1 MELTETGRLL
11 SGRYRL
17 STVIGRGGMGV
28 VWQARDE
35 LLKRDVAVKELVW
48 PPHFTEAEQ
57 EIACRRA
64 VREAQMAGRLA
75 HVNVV
80 RIYDILEEDGHPWII
95 MELLPYQ
102 SLRDLVRADG
112 PLAPARAA
120 RIGLGVLA
128 ALGAA
133 HAEGVL
139 HRDVKPANILVGP
152 DGRVVLTDFGIA
164 RAVDSPTL
172 TAAGALVGSPS
183 YIAPERARGGLSSP
197 AGDLWGLGASLYAA
211 VEGHPPF
218 ERDAPLATLT
228 AVVLDEPEEA
238 VHAGPLWPV
247 ISGLLR
253 KDPDERF
260 DAAET
265 ERVLREVS
273 DHDEP
278 ARVVSASRRIRP
290 AFWRVR
296 PASSRVPPVPQS
308 AVDTESAAGGLA
320 AAAPLTPALGG
331 EKSAREPTAAEEEA
345 AAKPLAAKSAGTA
358 SAAKPNAAEDA
369 AMVSSPL
376 EEAPE
381 SAVAEP
387 TAADSASIAVAP
399 ATPGAAVASPEPD
412 TTAPAEPV
420 TVSTRGTVE
429 PPVTAS
435 DAVSSADQ
443 PPSAAGPFAEPDSR
457 RPRRSR
463 RLAIALAALTAVAAS
478 AIALTLALISS
489 PGRTAAPSGTS
500 SRSASAGA
508 STTPSAA
515 AHGATASA
523 NPSGSPASGRASGQV
538 SPSSSTGSPG
548 SGGVGYG
555 ALPAGYHR
563 FTNSTGFSIG
573 VPDGWQ
579 IQHVG
584 DYVYIIDPSNAGIF
598 LLIDQ
603 SDTPKPN
610 PLLDWEQQAANRA
623 STYPDYHL
631 IRLESVYYPQAEKAA
646 DWEFTYA
653 KDGILVH
660 ILNRNVLANAHHA
673 YALYWSTPESDWN
686 AYYHYFQGFADTFRP
701 AK

>member
-17 STVIGRGGMGV
+17 SAVIGRGGMGV

-48 PPHFTEAEQ
+48 PPHFTETEQ

-80 RIYDILEEDGHPWII
+80 RIYDILQEDGHPWII

-112 PLAPARAA
+112 PLTPARAA

-128 ALGAA
+128 ALAAA

-152 DGRVVLTDFGIA
+152 DGRVVLTDFGVA

-172 TAAGALVGSPS
+172 TASGALVGSPS

-265 ERVLREVS
+265 ERALRAVS

-278 ARVVSASRRIRP
+278 ARV
-290 AFWRVR
+290 
-296 PASSRVPPVPQS
+296 
-308 AVDTESAAGGLA
+308 
-320 AAAPLTPALGG
+320 
-331 EKSAREPTAAEEEA
+331 
-345 AAKPLAAKSAGTA
+345 
-358 SAAKPNAAEDA
+358 
-369 AMVSSPL
+369 
-376 EEAPE
+376 
-381 SAVAEP
+381 
-387 TAADSASIAVAP
+387 AVAP
-399 ATPGAAVASPEPD
+399 ETPGATVASPEPD

-420 TVSTRGTVE
+420 AVSAPGTVE
-429 PPVTAS
+429 PPVGAS

-443 PPSAAGPFAEPDSR
+443 QPSPAGPLAEPDSR
-457 RPRRSR
+457 RPRRSRRSRRSR
-463 RLAIALAALTAVAAS
+463 RLAIALAALTAVAAGG
-478 AIALTLALISS
+478 IALTLVLISS
-489 PGRTAAPSGTS
+489 PGRTAAQSGTS
-500 SRSASAGA
+500 SRSASPPAG
-508 STTPSAA
+508 
-515 AHGATASA
+515 
-523 NPSGSPASGRASGQV
+523 SGSPAGAPASGQV
-538 SPSSSTGSPG
+538 SPSSSTSSPG

-573 VPDGWQ
+573 VPEGWQ
-579 IQHVG
+579 IQHAG
-584 DYVYIIDPSNAGIF
+584 HYVYIIDPSNAGIF

-603 SDTPKPN
+603 SDSPKPN

-623 STYPDYHL
+623 STYPHYHL

-660 ILNRNVLANAHHA
+660 VLSRNVLANAHHA
-673 YALYWSTPESDWN
+673 YALYWSTPASDWN
-686 AYYHYFQGFADTFRP
+686 AYHHYFQGFANTFRP

>member
-1 MELTETGRLL
+1 
-11 SGRYRL
+11 
-17 STVIGRGGMGV
+17 MGV

-57 EIACRRA
+57 ETACRRA

-80 RIYDILEEDGHPWII
+80 RIYDILQEDGHPWII
-95 MELLPYQ
+95 MELLPYP
-102 SLRDLVRADG
+102 SLRDLVRAEG
-112 PLAPARAA
+112 PLAPAPAA
-120 RIGLGVLA
+120 RMGLGVLA
-128 ALGAA
+128 ALVAA

-183 YIAPERARGGLSSP
+183 YIAPERARGGPSSP

-218 ERDAPLATLT
+218 ERDAPLTTLT
-228 AVVLDEPEEA
+228 AVVLDEPAEA

-260 DAAET
+260 QAAET
-265 ERVLREVS
+265 ERALREVA

-278 ARVVSASRRIRP
+278 TLGVSASRRIRP

-296 PASSRVPPVPQS
+296 PS
-308 AVDTESAAGGLA
+308 
-320 AAAPLTPALGG
+320 
-331 EKSAREPTAAEEEA
+331 
-345 AAKPLAAKSAGTA
+345 
-358 SAAKPNAAEDA
+358 SAAKPSAGDDAE
-369 AMVSSPL
+369 MVSAPV
-376 EEAPE
+376 EE
-381 SAVAEP
+381 
-387 TAADSASIAVAP
+387 
-399 ATPGAAVASPEPD
+399 SPEPD
-412 TTAPAEPV
+412 TTERAEPV
-420 TVSTRGTVE
+420 
-429 PPVTAS
+429 
-435 DAVSSADQ
+435 AVSAPATVRVPAVASASVPVAASAPVSSGDQ
-443 PPSAAGPFAEPDSR
+443 PPAAAGPVAKPSSR

-463 RLAIALAALTAVAAS
+463 RPAIALAALIVVAAG
-478 AIALTLALISS
+478 AAALAFALTSS
-489 PGRTAAPSGTS
+489 PGRSAASSGTS
-500 SRSASAGA
+500 SRSAFPRAGSSGAPTAGA
-508 STTPSAA
+508 STTPSAT
-515 AHGATASA
+515 AHGDTASA
-523 NPSGSPASGRASGQV
+523 DPSASPTSARASAQA
-538 SPSSSTGSPG
+538 SPSSSAGSPG

-555 ALPAGYHR
+555 ALPAGYYR

-573 VPDGWQ
+573 VPDGWR

-584 DYVYIIDPSNAGIF
+584 HYVYIIDPSNAGTY

-603 SDTPKPN
+603 SDSPKPN

-623 STYPDYHL
+623 GTYQDYHL
-631 IRLESVYYPQAEKAA
+631 IRLESVNYPQAEKAA
-646 DWEFTYA
+646 DWEFTYVR
-653 KDGILVH
+653 DGVLVH

-673 YALYWSTPESDWN
+673 YALYWSTPESDWD
-686 AYYHYFQGFADTFRP
+686 ADHHYFQGFADTFRP
-701 AK
+701 AT

>member
-1 MELTETGRLL
+1 
-11 SGRYRL
+11 
-17 STVIGRGGMGV
+17 MGV

-57 EIACRRA
+57 EMACRRA

-75 HVNVV
+75 HLNVV
-80 RIYDILEEDGHPWII
+80 RIYDILQEDGHPWII

-120 RIGLGVLA
+120 RVGLGVLA

-238 VHAGPLWPV
+238 VHAGLLWPV

-265 ERVLREVS
+265 ERALREVS

-278 ARVVSASRRIRP
+278 AHVVSASRRIRP

-320 AAAPLTPALGG
+320 GAVPLTRAPRD
-331 EKSAREPTAAEEEA
+331 EKSAHEPTAAEEAA
-345 AAKPLAAKSAGTA
+345 AAKPLAAKSAGAA
-358 SAAKPNAAEDA
+358 SAAKPNAADDA

-381 SAVAEP
+381 SAVVES
-387 TAADSASIAVAP
+387 AAAVSASIAVAP
-399 ATPGAAVASPEPD
+399 ATPGAAVVTSEPD
-412 TTAPAEPV
+412 MTARAEPV
-420 TVSTRGTVE
+420 AVSARATVQV
-429 PPVTAS
+429 PVAAS
-435 DAVSSADQ
+435 APVSSADQ
-443 PPSAAGPFAEPDSR
+443 PPSAASPVAKPDSR

-463 RLAIALAALTAVAAS
+463 RPAIALAALIVVAAG
-478 AIALTLALISS
+478 ATALALALTSS
-489 PGRTAAPSGTS
+489 PGHTAASSGTS
-500 SRSASAGA
+500 SRSAIPPARSSGAPTPGA
-508 STTPSAA
+508 SITPSAA

-523 NPSGSPASGRASGQV
+523 NPSASPASARAGGQV
-538 SPSSSTGSPG
+538 SPSSSSGSPG

-555 ALPAGYHR
+555 ALPADYYR

-573 VPDGWQ
+573 VPDGWR

-584 DYVYIIDPSNAGIF
+584 HYVYIIDRSNAGIF

-603 SDTPKPN
+603 SDSPKPN

-646 DWEFTYA
+646 DWEFTYV

-673 YALYWSTPESDWN
+673 YALYWSTAESDWN

>member
-1 MELTETGRLL
+1 
-11 SGRYRL
+11 
-17 STVIGRGGMGV
+17 MGV

-57 EIACRRA
+57 EMACRRA

-80 RIYDILEEDGHPWII
+80 RIYDILQEDGHPWII

-120 RIGLGVLA
+120 RVGLGVLA

-133 HAEGVL
+133 HGEGVL

-152 DGRVVLTDFGIA
+152 DGRIVLTDFGIA
-164 RAVDSPTL
+164 RAIDSPTL

-253 KDPDERF
+253 
-260 DAAET
+260 
-265 ERVLREVS
+265 EVC

-278 ARVVSASRRIRP
+278 APVVSASRRIRP

-308 AVDTESAAGGLA
+308 AVDTESAAGGPA
-320 AAAPLTPALGG
+320 AAAPLTPAPTG
-331 EKSAREPTAAEEEA
+331 EKSAREPTAAEEAA
-345 AAKPLAAKSAGTA
+345 AAKPLAAKSAGA
-358 SAAKPNAAEDA
+358 AWAAKPNAADDA
-369 AMVSSPL
+369 AMASSPL
-376 EEAPE
+376 KGAPE

-387 TAADSASIAVAP
+387 AAADSASIAVAP
-399 ATPGAAVASPEPD
+399 ATPGVAVVPPEPD
-412 TTAPAEPV
+412 TTARAKPAAVSALATVQVPV
-420 TVSTRGTVE
+420 A
-429 PPVTAS
+429 AS
-435 DAVSSADQ
+435 APVSSADQ
-443 PPSAAGPFAEPDSR
+443 PPSAASPVANPASFRPRWSR
-457 RPRRSR
+457 RP
-463 RLAIALAALTAVAAS
+463 AIALAALIVVAAG
-478 AIALTLALISS
+478 ATALALALTSS
-489 PGRTAAPSGTS
+489 PGRTAASSGAS
-500 SRSASAGA
+500 SRSAIPSATSSGAPTPGA

-515 AHGATASA
+515 AHG
-523 NPSGSPASGRASGQV
+523 GQV

-548 SGGVGYG
+548 SGSVGYG
-555 ALPAGYHR
+555 ALPAGYYR

-573 VPDGWQ
+573 VPDGWR

-584 DYVYIIDPSNAGIF
+584 HYVYVIDPSNAGIF

-603 SDTPKPN
+603 SDSPKPN
-610 PLLDWEQQAANRA
+610 PLLDWEQQAANRG

-646 DWEFTYA
+646 DWEFTYV

-686 AYYHYFQGFADTFRP
+686 AYHHYFQGFADTFRP

>member
-1 MELTETGRLL
+1 
-11 SGRYRL
+11 
-17 STVIGRGGMGV
+17 MGV

-75 HVNVV
+75 HLNVV

-120 RIGLGVLA
+120 RVGLGVLA

-164 RAVDSPTL
+164 RSVDSPTL
-172 TAAGALVGSPS
+172 TTAGALVGSPS
-183 YIAPERARGGLSSP
+183 YIAPERARGGQSSP

-228 AVVLDEPEEA
+228 AVVVDEPEEP
-238 VHAGPLWPV
+238 VHAGSLWPV

-253 KDPDERF
+253 KDPDERL
-260 DAAET
+260 DAAEA
-265 ERVLREVS
+265 ERMLREVA

-278 ARVVSASRRIRP
+278 ARVVSDSRPIRPVFLRFLPASR
-290 AFWRVR
+290 
-296 PASSRVPPVPQS
+296 RVPPVPQS
-308 AVDTESAAGGLA
+308 AADVESAAEG
-320 AAAPLTPALGG
+320 
-331 EKSAREPTAAEEEA
+331 
-345 AAKPLAAKSAGTA
+345 LAAKSAGT
-358 SAAKPNAAEDA
+358 
-369 AMVSSPL
+369 
-376 EEAPE
+376 
-381 SAVAEP
+381 
-387 TAADSASIAVAP
+387 
-399 ATPGAAVASPEPD
+399 D
-412 TTAPAEPV
+412 TTAPAEPA
-420 TVSTRGTVE
+420 TVSTSGAVE
-429 PPVTAS
+429 PPVIAS

-443 PPSAAGPFAEPDSR
+443 PPSAAGPFGEPDSR
-457 RPRRSR
+457 CPRRSR
-463 RLAIALAALTAVAAS
+463 RLAITLAALTAIAAG
-478 AIALTLALISS
+478 AIALTLALTSS
-489 PGRTAAPSGTS
+489 PGRTAASSGTS
-500 SRSASAGA
+500 SRSASPPANAGA

-523 NPSGSPASGRASGQV
+523 NPSASAGASGQV

-555 ALPAGYHR
+555 ALPAGYYR

-584 DYVYIIDPSNAGIF
+584 HYVYIIDPSNAGIF

-686 AYYHYFQGFADTFRP
+686 AYYHYLQGFADTFRP